1 MFRMPSTVNIGKR
14 IAAYAAAGTVGSLF
28 IGYGLREFL
37 RATGG
42 GYYCCNHAQY
52 QGIGVVLIFLGWV
65 ILLVAAITL
74 HRDLTVQ

>member
-1 MFRMPSTVNIGKR
+1 MSMPSTNNVSKR
-14 IAAYAAAGTVGSLF
+14 VAGYSVAGTAGSLF

-37 RATGG
+37 RAAGG

-52 QGIGVVLIFLGWV
+52 LGFGIVLIFIGWS
-65 ILLVAAITL
+65 ILLLAAVNF